1 MFRIK
6 IIAGAGLATLA
17 LAALGVSAPVAS
29 AKNPCAAPIECYGA
43 LLNNH
48 VVPLPPGEEPIINIV
63 AEHEVV
69 FTGRTLVVS
78 CPQGQFNGSIQST
91 DGGLQAGISGA
102 SFGAATGGPCG
113 SSMGGA
119 EVSLNPQPFPPKLVL
134 RSNGKAQLTGPISLE
149 LSMDEAG
156 LRCFYSAKSIT
167 GTYGTKE
174 DEEIKLG
181 TKPPKFTEQEGSSP
195 GCQKKLT
202 VASNTWDLSVSVPG
216 AGEAPLVFI
225 G

>member
-1 MFRIK
+1 M
-6 IIAGAGLATLA
+6 
-17 LAALGVSAPVAS
+17 
-29 AKNPCAAPIECYGA
+29 

-48 VVPLPPGEEPIINIV
+48 VVPLPPDGGQIINIV
-63 AEHEVV
+63 AEHEVE

-78 CPQGQFNGSIQST
+78 CPQGQFNGSVQST

-102 SFGAATGGPCG
+102 GFGAATGGPCG
-113 SSMGGA
+113 SSNGGA

-134 RSNGKAQLTGPISLE
+134 KPNGKAELTGPISLE
-149 LSMDEAG
+149 ISMDEAG
-156 LRCFYSAKSIT
+156 LRCFYSAKSMK

-174 DEEIKLG
+174 EEEIKLG

-195 GCQKKLT
+195 GCEKKLT
-202 VASNTWDLSVSVPG
+202 LSANTWDLSVNVPG
-216 AGEAPLVFI
+216 AGEGPLVFI

>member
-6 IIAGAGLATLA
+6 MIAGTGLAALV
-17 LAALGVSAPVAS
+17 LAALGATAPVAS
-29 AKNPCAAPIECYGA
+29 AKNPCAAPVECYGA

-48 VVPLPPGEEPIINIV
+48 VVPLPPGEEPIISIV
-63 AEHEVV
+63 AEHELE
-69 FTGRTLVVS
+69 FTGGTLVVN

-102 SFGAATGGPCG
+102 SFGAAAGGPCG
-113 SSMGGA
+113 SSRGGA

-134 RSNGKAQLTGPISLE
+134 KPNGKAQLTGPISLE
-149 LSMDEAG
+149 ISMDEAG
-156 LRCFYSAKSIT
+156 LRCSYAAKSLK

-174 DEEIKLG
+174 EEEIKLG
-181 TKPPKFTEQEGSSP
+181 SKPPKFTEQEGSSP
-195 GCQKKLT
+195 GCAKKLT
-202 VASNTWDLSVSVPG
+202 LSPNTWDLSVSVPG
-216 AGEAPLVFI
+216 AGQAPLVFI

>member
-6 IIAGAGLATLA
+6 MIAGSGLAALA
-17 LAALGVSAPVAS
+17 LAAIGATAPVAS
-29 AKNPCAAPIECYGA
+29 AKNPCKAPIECYGA

-48 VVPLPPGEEPIINIV
+48 IVPLPPDKESIINIV
-63 AEHEVV
+63 AEHEVQ
-69 FTGRTLVVS
+69 FTGGPVVVN

-91 DGGLQAGISGA
+91 DGGLQAAISGA
-102 SFGAATGGPCG
+102 GFGAASGGPCG

-134 RSNGKAQLTGPISLE
+134 KPNGKAELTGPISLE
-149 LSMDEAG
+149 LRIDAAC
-156 LRCFYSAKSIT
+156 LDCFYSTKSIK
-167 GTYGTKE
+167 GTYNT
-174 DEEIKLG
+174 DEESIKLG
-181 TKPPKFTEQEGSSP
+181 SKPPKFTGQEGSSP

-202 VASNTWDLSVSVPG
+202 LSPNTWDLSVSVPG